1 MSEMS
6 RDTAG
11 VIVPPPL
18 IRASVLLVGL
28 ALNSLVP
35 MRLLGHIP
43 LTVKVLLGTIN
54 FVVVVAMVIDAN
66 YVYRRIGTP
75 LPPSQPILAF
85 ATTGRLGS
93 DIADGNE
100 NSEQLDKPRC
110 THFSAADESSSC
122 LSRTPSE
129 RFYLRRQSR

>member
-6 RDTAG
+6 RDAAG

-75 LPPSQPILAF
+75 LPPFTAN
-85 ATTGRLGS
+85 TGVR
-93 DIADGNE
+93 D
-100 NSEQLDKPRC
+100 
-110 THFSAADESSSC
+110 H
-122 LSRTPSE
+122 
-129 RFYLRRQSR
+129 RQVR

>member
-18 IRASVLLVGL
+18 IPDSVLLVGL
-28 ALNSLVP
+28 ALNFLVP

-43 LTVKVLLGTIN
+43 LTVKVPLGTIN
-54 FVVVVAMVIDAN
+54 FVVGVAIIDAN

-75 LPPSQPILAF
+75 AAP
-85 ATTGRLGS
+85 
-93 DIADGNE
+93 
-100 NSEQLDKPRC
+100 
-110 THFSAADESSSC
+110 FSANTGFRDH
-122 LSRTPSE
+122 
-129 RFYLRRQSR
+129 RQVR